1 MASAPPPPSL
11 VYQHGGR
18 GGQVA
23 LGRGLTA
30 GARKSSSSGD
40 AGASR
45 GRLARSRWCKRWQ
58 TDALRVLAARASARS
73 PACAHLVTR
82 CAIGRARCAS
92 CCSANA
98 SIRTAPSVALRGM
111 RRARPWPSFG
121 PGGVRQ
127 GRSRHASKCR
137 RHGALVNLQEN
148 VDLVGDRADR
158 ALDGKPERCVL
169 VLVEGVQHAFV
180 SRLKAKLGKLGGLC
194 DDAELRTV
202 EAGGALTS
210 REVCPD
216 RTMRSRARR

>member
-1 MASAPPPPSL
+1 MARRGRFRRY
-11 VYQHGGR
+11 VQHSR
-18 GGQVA
+18 
-23 LGRGLTA
+23 
-30 GARKSSSSGD
+30 
-40 AGASR
+40 ASR
-45 GRLARSRWCKRWQ
+45 TPSPDSLTVSTRSSPLNAPARSGSI
-58 TDALRVLAARASARS
+58 AYLPASARS